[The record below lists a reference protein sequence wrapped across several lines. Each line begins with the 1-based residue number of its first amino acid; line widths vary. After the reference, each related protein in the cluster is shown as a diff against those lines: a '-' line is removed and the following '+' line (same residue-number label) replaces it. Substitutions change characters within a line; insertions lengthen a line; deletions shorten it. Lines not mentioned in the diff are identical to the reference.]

1 MKRLSSIV
9 ATLAVLAGA
18 MSLGAAPA
26 DAKLAKT
33 TFYLHGNYPVGDG
46 VELVG
51 NLSDGTYPT
60 IDKTEPT
67 DPTPKS
73 WNFGDPVGND
83 QCVGN
88 PLFPSWQGMIKGT
101 VKGDVTLFAN
111 FASAPASV
119 TARIWFDV
127 PFLSC
132 TSSAAGTDA
141 YQEPYREVQVTIPP
155 GANEVPIVFKG
166 INKRVKM
173 NVVVELINTTPQ
185 PGRVLYD
192 SPSAPTRLEMTCSC

>member
-1 MKRLSSIV
+1 MRKFSLLVMPVLLIGMLV
-9 ATLAVLAGA
+9 A
-18 MSLGAAPA
+18 SPA
-26 DAKLAKT
+26 TSEAKLAKK
-33 TFYLHGNYPVGDG
+33 TFYLHGNYAVGDG
-46 VELVG
+46 TELVG

-60 IDKTEPT
+60 IDATAPT

-73 WNFGDPVGND
+73 WNFGDAAGND

-88 PLFPSWQGMIKGT
+88 PLFPSWQGMMQGT

-132 TSSAAGTDA
+132 TSSAAGSDA
-141 YQEPYREVQVTIPP
+141 YQEPYSEVDVTIPP
-155 GANEVPIVFKG
+155 GVNEVPIVFKG
-166 INKRVKM
+166 INKKVTM
-173 NVVVELINTTPQ
+173 NVVVELLNTTPQ

-192 SPSAPTRLEMTCSC
+192 STSAPTRLEMTCSCK